1 MGLFDYL
8 ADLLV
13 DDSRNGRI
21 KTAAVTFVPPT
32 VFPDGF

>member
-1 MGLFDYL
+1 M
-8 ADLLV
+8 V